1 MLRKIANNRDQ
12 RSLAIRFRR
21 QRFAFFLSLL
31 SRLKRP
37 IHILDIGGTES
48 YWKML
53 MLDADEQVFI
63 TLLNLK
69 EEGVSLP
76 NVISLAGDARSLTMD
91 NASFDVVFSNS
102 VIEHVGS
109 YQDQQ
114 RMANEVRRVGK
125 CYFVQTPN
133 RDFPLEPHF
142 LFPFFQFLP
151 VRTRIWLLQ
160 NFNLGWFPRT
170 PDAVKAKEVVES
182 VRLLD
187 RHEFAELFPDSIIY
201 EEKVLGLTKSFV
213 AYGGWDV

>member
-1 MLRKIANNRDQ
+1 
-12 RSLAIRFRR
+12 
-21 QRFAFFLSLL
+21 
-31 SRLKRP
+31 
-37 IHILDIGGTES
+37 
-48 YWKML
+48 
-53 MLDADEQVFI
+53 
-63 TLLNLK
+63 
-69 EEGVSLP
+69 
-76 NVISLAGDARSLTMD
+76 
-91 NASFDVVFSNS
+91 
-102 VIEHVGS
+102 
-109 YQDQQ
+109 
-114 RMANEVRRVGK
+114 
-125 CYFVQTPN
+125 
-133 RDFPLEPHF
+133 